1 MESAIG
7 PSIAMEAVEDITL
20 LMITLRMV
28 KIMSS
33 LNMLI
38 LPPIQPIT
46 VSAISLPAP
55 LSEIPAAKP
64 SEPARTHTVVEA
76 GEYLLDRDA
85 AGQDTGQTRD
95 HSNRANRP
103 DTDDKAD
110 NRKDQDGGGNNHFH
124 GAVLGLL
131 LLFLRVLRKVVFFLE
146 IENPLL
152 QGVTDGCIEQDDKK

>member
-7 PSIAMEAVEDITL
+7 PSMAMEAVEDITL

-28 KIMSS
+28 KITSS

-64 SEPARTHTVVEA
+64 SEPARTHTVVQS
-76 GEYLLDRDA
+76 R
-85 AGQDTGQTRD
+85 
-95 HSNRANRP
+95 RANTCLTEMQPVRIQARP
-103 DTDDKAD
+103 ATIATAPTVQIPTTKPITVRIRMAEAMII
-110 NRKDQDGGGNNHFH
+110 FT
-124 GAVLGLL
+124 VLYW
-131 LLFLRVLRKVVFFLE
+131 V
-146 IENPLL
+146 
-152 QGVTDGCIEQDDKK
+152 